1 MATHI
6 DAVSEAD
13 EQETPLRFPVSPEVA
28 DSPQCV
34 VPAAPS
40 RVFKVLTATEE
51 LYIMQYVLCSIVYY
65 VCSSNTFVELQ
76 LQYCVLFCAIRLFSL
91 VTQELARRP

>member
-1 MATHI
+1 MATHV

-13 EQETPLRFPVSPEVA
+13 EQETPLRFSVSPEVT

-51 LYIMQYVLCSIVYY
+51 LYIIVHLWSSNCST
-65 VCSSNTFVELQ
+65 VCSSVQ
-76 LQYCVLFCAIRLFSL
+76 LGCF
-91 VTQELARRP
+91 PW

>member
-1 MATHI
+1 MATHV

-13 EQETPLRFPVSPEVA
+13 EQETPLRFSVSPEVT

-40 RVFKVLTATEE
+40 RVFKVLTATEA
-51 LYIMQYVLCSIVYY
+51 LYIMYICGVPIAVLCALL
-65 VCSSNTFVELQ
+65 CN
-76 LQYCVLFCAIRLFSL
+76 
-91 VTQELARRP
+91 